1 MSADLNL
8 FFEALADRAYKE
20 NDLSDVTYAMC
31 QSDSVFKK
39 FFLDF
44 FFPNANLSA
53 EDAIFEREHSTNN
66 GRPDFWIRVNNTTY
80 IVEVQMWDGSHH
92 FDQYNAEL
100 QNENNCKD
108 GAWQY
113 LGYITNYELK
123 HEEVT
128 VKTWKD
134 MYEEL
139 KSYNGFND
147 PIIIAYMSYVKSVC
161 GFETCNIDNFKF
173 NPKDFGYIKQI
184 GQEIDNCVDGD
195 TDTKPEKIEAFNRSV
210 NFKSK
215 DWMGRH
221 FELKDFKDG
230 KFIRGFLGVTYEGE
244 RANICASFRDQS
256 GWAKLLCD
264 QYRKEID
271 PLSKCKDSAFTYKD
285 SHLYFYMREG
295 DGTIADFF
303 NAVLATVK
311 VSGKWNGER
320 QQFSKLI
327 AMKKMPLYLEQTFF
341 NVSTD
346 NYMICLAEA
355 QNDSENPSLY
365 CGRYFEIVPTKSSDS
380 LREFVRGWT
389 GAFFCQKEDK
399 WKFIIQIWDGH
410 KYETKGTYDEGD
422 CHMSHIK
429 DWFKTCIEDF
439 WKIYK
444 Q

>member
-8 FFEALADRAYKE
+8 FFEALAARAYKE

-53 EDAIFEREHSTNN
+53 EDAIFEREHSANN

-80 IVEVQMWDGSHH
+80 IVEVKIWDGSHH
-92 FDQYNAEL
+92 FGQYKEML
-100 QNENNCKD
+100 KKENNCKED

-123 HEEVT
+123 HDSVP

-134 MYEEL
+134 MHEKL
-139 KSYNGFND
+139 KLKNGFDD

-161 GFETCNIDNFKF
+161 GFETCNIDNFEF
-173 NPKDFGYIKQI
+173 NPEDFKYIQTLC
-184 GQEIDNCVDGD
+184 QEIDKCVDD
-195 TDTKPEKIEAFNRSV
+195 DKNKKIKAYNCSV
-210 NFKSK
+210 NFKTK
-215 DWMGRH
+215 CWMGRH

-230 KFIRGFLGVTYEGE
+230 KSIWGFLGVTYKDEI
-244 RANICASFRDQS
+244 ANICVSFRDQS

-264 QYRKEID
+264 QYRKEIE
-271 PLSKCKDSAFTYKD
+271 KCKDSAFTYKD
-285 SHLYFYMREG
+285 SHLYFYMREKNE
-295 DGTIADFF
+295 TIEAFF

-311 VSGKWNGER
+311 GSEKWDGER
-320 QQFSKLI
+320 QQFPKLI

-341 NVSTD
+341 NVTKD
-346 NYMICLAEA
+346 DYTVCLAED
-355 QNDSENPSLY
+355 QKDSEAPSLY

-380 LREFVRGWT
+380 LREIVRGWV
-389 GAFFCQKEDK
+389 GAFFCQKEEK
-399 WKFIIQIWDGH
+399 WKFIIQIWDGR

-422 CHMSHIK
+422 CHMSLIK
-429 DWFKTCIEDF
+429 NWFEKCIEDF
-439 WKIYK
+439 WKK
-444 Q
+444 L